1 MLNKNHL
8 DNLND
13 IMETLEWLI
22 QPDTV
27 LTELPYDLEFICKT
41 DIDRF
46 AEWSRKCVS
55 PQELS
60 EGKFSIN
67 LPLIKFFIQQ
77 TYPDL
82 PQDKIQE
89 KVEFLSKELHRLLD
103 MSAYDTIVLN
113 NENIEKI
120 IDKINEVPGETSFDK
135 TKKRIK
141 IAVSLKWLQD
151 RTLFNSLSKHTAGF
165 VSKLGDFYG
174 RVKKGETIKARDI
187 GIWAM
192 LPDDI
197 KKITDDYERRV
208 ELALL
213 VAGQDIKRA
222 KEGVKS
228 EAEFGSLGIVT
239 SAVKRLT
246 AFVEGRNPPDY
257 DEVELFKDTIFIAI
271 ILNYLQDPYVKKTP
285 EAVNLIKIVMPIY
298 SKYKE
303 LATL

>member
-1 MLNKNHL
+1 MLSKNHL
-8 DNLND
+8 DNLSE
-13 IMETLEWLI
+13 IMESLQWLI

-60 EGKFSIN
+60 EGKFPIN
-67 LPLIKFFIQQ
+67 RPLIKFFIQQ
-77 TYPDL
+77 TYPVL
-82 PQDKIQE
+82 PADKAQE
-89 KVEFLSKELHRLLD
+89 KVEFLYKELHRILG
-103 MSAYDTIVLN
+103 MSAYETITLSSA
-113 NENIEKI
+113 NIEKI

-141 IAVSLKWLQD
+141 VAVSLKWLQD
-151 RTLFNSLSKHTAGF
+151 KHLLGSLSKQTANF
-165 VSKLGDFYG
+165 VTRLGDFYG
-174 RVKKGETIKARDI
+174 RVKKGEAIRARDI

-197 KKITDDYERRV
+197 KKIADDYETRV

-213 VAGQDIKRA
+213 VAGQDIKKA

-257 DEVELFKDTIFIAI
+257 DEVELFKDTVFIAI
-271 ILNYLQDPYVKKTP
+271 VLNYLQDAYVKKTA
-285 EAVNLIKIVMPIY
+285 EAVSLIKIVMPIY

>member
-1 MLNKNHL
+1 MLSRNHL

-13 IMETLEWLI
+13 IMESLQWLI

-27 LTELPYDLEFICKT
+27 LTEIPHDLEFICKT
-41 DIDRF
+41 DVDRF

-55 PQELS
+55 PQELA
-60 EGKFSIN
+60 EGKFSVN
-67 LPLIKFFIQQ
+67 RPLIKFFVQQ
-77 TYPDL
+77 IYPEL
-82 PQDKIQE
+82 TTDKATE
-89 KVEFLSKELHRLLD
+89 KVEVLYKELHRLLG

-113 NENIEKI
+113 SGNIEKI

-151 RTLFNSLSKHTAGF
+151 KTLLGKLSKQTALF
-165 VSKLGDFYG
+165 IQKLGDFYG
-174 RVKKGETIKARDI
+174 RVKKGEAIRARDI
-187 GIWAM
+187 GICAM
-192 LPDDI
+192 LPDDLKQI
-197 KKITDDYERRV
+197 ADDYEMRV

-213 VAGQDIKRA
+213 VASQDVKKAR
-222 KEGVKS
+222 EGVKS

-246 AFVEGRNPPDY
+246 AFVGGRNPPDY

-271 ILNYLQDPYVKKTP
+271 ILNYLQDPYVKKTA